1 MKGISRRE
9 FGAMMAVGIVAGR
22 LSPPEAFGR
31 TGASATGID
40 EVIDRIKENLGV
52 EWSADT
58 VDGVKAGD
66 PSREATGIVTT
77 ALATVTVLRQAAERG
92 ANFVITSEPT
102 FYSRT
107 DAPTPPAGRGGR
119 GGGSVSDDPPAA
131 DAVYAAKNALI
142 EESGLVVFRLSDHWG
157 RRSPDPFV
165 RGFATM
171 FGWSPSGS
179 MDGRSYD
186 VPATTLDALASD
198 LKSTLGTRGGIRV
211 IGERETPVR
220 TVGLLPGSTPI
231 TASLEVL
238 PNVDVVIAGE
248 VREWE
253 SAEYARDAVYS
264 GQPKGLVLLG
274 RIVSEEP
281 GMRRMAEWLERFVTE
296 VPVQHVA
303 TMDPYW
309 RPAS

>member
-1 MKGISRRE
+1 MKEISRRE
-9 FGAMMAVGIVAGR
+9 FGAMMAAGIVAGR

-31 TGASATGID
+31 TSARASDID

-66 PSREATGIVTT
+66 PSREVTGIVTT

-119 GGGSVSDDPPAA
+119 GGGSSNGPPPA
-131 DAVYAAKNALI
+131 DPVYEAKNALI
-142 EESGLVVFRLSDHWG
+142 EESGVVVFRLSDHWG
-157 RRSPDPFV
+157 RRRPDPFV
-165 RGFATM
+165 QGFETM
-171 FGWSPSGS
+171 FGWSPRGS
-179 MDGRSYD
+179 MEGRSYD
-186 VPATTLDALASD
+186 IPATTLDALASD
-198 LKSTLGTRGGIRV
+198 LKRTLGTRGGIRV
-211 IGERETPVR
+211 IGKPETPVR
-220 TVGLLPGSTPI
+220 TVGLLPGTTPI

-281 GMRRMAEWLERFVTE
+281 GMRLMAEWLEKFVTD

-303 TMDPYW
+303 AIDPYW